1 MRPFLAL
8 WTLAVV
14 AVTAAFCLHLSIRA
28 EAMQLGYELGELQ
41 NHLARLREV
50 HRVLQLEA
58 ESHRTPERVDFV
70 ARQLLGMSE
79 PAADRI
85 FSGGPLP
92 TVEEGESDEFRSVAQ
107 GAKAGNEPQE

>member
-8 WTLAVV
+8 WTLSVLA
-14 AVTAAFCLHLSIRA
+14 ATAAFCLHLSIRV
-28 EAMQLGYELGELQ
+28 EALQLGYELGDLQ

-50 HRVLQLEA
+50 HRVLELETA
-58 ESHRTPERVDFV
+58 SHRSPERVDFV

-79 PAADRI
+79 PSEDRI

-92 TVEEGESDEFRSVAQ
+92 TVEEGEAEDAESVA
-107 GAKAGNEPQE
+107 KSTP